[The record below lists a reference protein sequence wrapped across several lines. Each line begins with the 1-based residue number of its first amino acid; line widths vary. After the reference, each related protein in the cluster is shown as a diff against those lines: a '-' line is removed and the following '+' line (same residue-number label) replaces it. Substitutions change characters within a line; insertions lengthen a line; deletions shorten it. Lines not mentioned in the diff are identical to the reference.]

1 MFCAPPQWR
10 RTLKRC
16 AAKQGKGNVQK
27 GGMIRN
33 DSNDLI
39 PGHPKTVRWKVLMYF
54 WTSCKGIGSSSAVQ
68 TNLVWVSYNVS
79 IKVMKRRTWSRSLSK
94 SWRTT
99 GHKDGGR
106 LRKHVCCCVIAA
118 FSDVEVHALFILDL
132 FLILHSK
139 YLISTFI
146 ITSVLGKWFFDGSFL
161 GETLPPQQHPSMCF
175 ATAYTTP
182 SCAPALSA
190 EEYLPR
196 RPWSAALGSQVTNSQ
211 DEVYFSLEYTSAAY
225 ESWESANFCLPNH
238 PFSATEAQLSVC
250 VERMANRQVICSPQ
264 WLVTKVREREECNIT
279 MPGQGQDTNV
289 FDMHTQWKTEQQGGG
304 IYKYIYI
311 CVLRVVCA
319 YTLYSNTNT
328 YVHYIHIYIYLSIYM
343 HVYRYIYKMIY
354 EYSSVYI
361 YVPLNFYLHVPLQI
375 HLHWHVYTYQYIF
388 IYKTS

>member
-79 IKVMKRRTWSRSLSK
+79 IKVMKRRIWSRSLSK

-106 LRKHVCCCVIAA
+106 FRKHVCCCVIAA

-139 YLISTFI
+139 YLMSTFI
-146 ITSVLGKWFFDGSFL
+146 ITSVGKWFFDGSFL

-190 EEYLPR
+190 EEYLRR

-211 DEVYFSLEYTSAAY
+211 DEVYFSLEYTSAPY

-238 PFSATEAQLSVC
+238 PFSTTEAQLSVC

-279 MPGQGQDTNV
+279 MPGQGQDTTCLICTPNERLKNKV
-289 FDMHTQWKTEQQGGG
+289 EVSTNTFTFAC
-304 IYKYIYI
+304 
-311 CVLRVVCA
+311 CVLCVHIHCIQIQTHTYIT
-319 YTLYSNTNT
+319 YTYTSTCPYTCTFIDTYSRWYTNT
-328 YVHYIHIYIYLSIYM
+328 
-343 HVYRYIYKMIY
+343 
-354 EYSSVYI
+354 
-361 YVPLNFYLHVPLQI
+361 VPFT
-375 HLHWHVYTYQYIF
+375 YTYL
-388 IYKTS
+388 